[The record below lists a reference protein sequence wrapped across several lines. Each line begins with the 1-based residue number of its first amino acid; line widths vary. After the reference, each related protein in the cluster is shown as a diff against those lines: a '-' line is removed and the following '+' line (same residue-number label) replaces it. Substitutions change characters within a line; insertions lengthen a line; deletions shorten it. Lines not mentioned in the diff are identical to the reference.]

1 MTTNFIVSIIILFV
15 RRWKGSLI
23 LIDSSLSLVTL
34 IFLSI
39 SSTCSLVAVGLVLIY
54 GNSGIRQSKY
64 LYISAFLI
72 LNPLLLQIL
81 MTFLSKLPYLSL
93 VRLGGYLRVV
103 NLIFRDVLKNNPIPV
118 TNITSTSRVTSFFRS
133 SMRGGISI

>member
-39 SSTCSLVAVGLVLIY
+39 SSMCSLVAVGLVLIY

-133 SMRGGISI
+133 IMRGGISI